1 MKILLTNDLHG
12 CSRWYD
18 WLLVQATNV
27 DIVAIAG
34 DLFDGFDENGLL
46 PQVLAFDRF
55 VAALRKTGC
64 CLAFSTGNHDGNIGL
79 DADQM
84 LKTFAEDGPTDP
96 RAQKILTCEYW
107 PDAFDFQSEFGQ
119 GTVVTDNRASILSFP
134 TGERILVSTHP
145 YAFDDSDRGNAG
157 LWEAASKIRA
167 EQRVCWLAIHHEPP
181 ADTKIGGIDGSH
193 SLYWHVNSTPP
204 NYVASGHIHDAP
216 FWTEGSW
223 MDRIGP
229 TVAFNPGQSSCA
241 AARFPNHVIL
251 DTSLRLAKWTA
262 TDARNAV
269 TVRDSKAL

>member
-12 CSRWYD
+12 CEDWYD
-18 WLLVQATNV
+18 WLLAQAPLF
-27 DIVAIAG
+27 DLIAIAG
-34 DLFDGFDENGLL
+34 DLFDGFSDDGLI
-46 PQVLAFDRF
+46 PQVLEFDRF

-145 YAFDDSDRGNAG
+145 YAFDDSDRG
-157 LWEAASKIRA
+157 
-167 EQRVCWLAIHHEPP
+167 
-181 ADTKIGGIDGSH
+181 IGGMRDSGRRRRKSAPSSECAGWQFITNLRQTPRSVESTAHTRFIGMSTRLRRTTSRAVTSMTPLFGRKVHGWIGS
-193 SLYWHVNSTPP
+193 
-204 NYVASGHIHDAP
+204 
-216 FWTEGSW
+216 
-223 MDRIGP
+223 
-229 TVAFNPGQSSCA
+229 GQQ
-241 AARFPNHVIL
+241 
-251 DTSLRLAKWTA
+251 LRLIRGSPVAPPQGFPITSFWIPPCDWPNGPPPT
-262 TDARNAV
+262 
-269 TVRDSKAL
+269 LEML